1 MLKGC
6 LQHYA
11 LITDSAKLI
20 RQYIFMYVEWSSA
33 DAWLE
38 AMVVRAPHVL
48 ALVQLSSKVDEG
60 YGLPTNKSSSNDC
73 FQLDQPSE
81 LSKCDVC

>member
-1 MLKGC
+1 M
-6 LQHYA
+6 
-11 LITDSAKLI
+11 
-20 RQYIFMYVEWSSA
+20 
-33 DAWLE
+33 
-38 AMVVRAPHVL
+38 L